1 MEKFFVMGCGSL
13 VLGLGMK
20 LSYDMPAGN
29 FLFVPMGL
37 VGSTTAF
44 LGLIKAVP
52 WFHKKFPDIMYMLH
66 QAQIILCITL
76 GVMFVLFV
84 QLARRAG
91 EFVDN
96 NWEGCEYPVC
106 TIPPG
111 SKDPWWGNA
120 DFSLSNWADKQGMSK
135 EDLKALVQPL
145 FYSAGIANMATCLTI
160 LGGSNLAKILYYRDV
175 CSRKEETIALQSG
188 QGQAEVRK
196 SALVKK
202 VRRVR
207 EADIKE
213 VQAEMQNSGIVHLEE
228 DALMMEFATA
238 IPMEEHYDLIAH
250 DDLIAQLGDA
260 ADTEKLAGDA
270 SRGVASLGGIGAG
283 LGAAIGATGFM
294 EDDPDMDFTSNAGL
308 DKLKDTAADLNL
320 EDKVGGLQAK
330 AGDLQGKLPDAAA
343 LQGELAGKIPAGL
356 PAGLPASM
364 PDVGALKAKAM
375 EAAQKAM
382 DEATAKQAEAQA
394 ALDGAKKK
402 KDKKAAEEALAEK
415 TAMVEEAK
423 AALAKIQ
430 AGELPAGI
438 PGMPAGMDPA
448 ALQAQLQGKI
458 PEGMDPAAF
467 QAQLAGMDPAALQ
480 AQFAGQIPEGMDP
493 AAFQAQLAGMDPAAL
508 QAQLQGQIP
517 EGMDP
522 AAFQAQLAGMDPAA
536 LQAQFAGQIPEGM
549 DPAAFQAQL
558 AGMDPAALQAQFA
571 GKIPGGMDPS
581 KMMAG
586 AAAGGLVGGRAGG
599 ISKDLLK
606 SDEFVSKRGKDD
618 GTGVRETGSSLA
630 NLARQLQN
638 SGIVHD
644 DTIHDERAG
653 DPLPLD
659 IRLQGAK
666 QLMSKTKFNNAGWH
680 NMNIFTKRDAMYQ
693 TMHEDNAETGQMD
706 EIMGMLPSAKLNKL
720 FSKRL

>member
-1 MEKFFVMGCGSL
+1 MRALLPPAVVEMEKFFVMGCGSL

-120 DFSLSNWADKQGMSK
+120 DFSLSYWADKQGMSK

-343 LQGELAGKIPAGL
+343 LQGELTGKIPAGL
-356 PAGLPASM
+356 PAGLPAGM

-375 EAAQKAM
+375 EAAQKVM

-402 KDKKAAEEALAEK
+402 KDKKAAEEALVEK

-467 QAQLAGMDPAALQ
+467 QAQLAGMDR
-480 AQFAGQIPEGMDP
+480 
-493 AAFQAQLAGMDPAAL
+493 
-508 QAQLQGQIP
+508 
-517 EGMDP
+517 
-522 AAFQAQLAGMDPAA
+522 AA

-571 GKIPGGMDPS
+571 GKIPEGMDPS

-586 AAAGGLVGGRAGG
+586 AAAGGLVGGLAGG
-599 ISKDLLK
+599 IAKDLLK

-618 GTGVRETGSSLA
+618 GTGVQETGSSLA

>member
-402 KDKKAAEEALAEK
+402 KDKKAAEEALVEK

-438 PGMPAGMDPA
+438 PGMP
-448 ALQAQLQGKI
+448 
-458 PEGMDPAAF
+458 
-467 QAQLAGMDPAALQ
+467 
-480 AQFAGQIPEGMDP
+480 
-493 AAFQAQLAGMDPAAL
+493 AGMDPAAL

-586 AAAGGLVGGRAGG
+586 AAAGGLVGGLAGG

>member
-120 DFSLSNWADKQGMSK
+120 DFSLSYWADKQGMSK

-343 LQGELAGKIPAGL
+343 LQGELTGKIPAGL
-356 PAGLPASM
+356 PAGLPAGM

-375 EAAQKAM
+375 EAAQKVM

-402 KDKKAAEEALAEK
+402 KDKKAAEEALVEK

-467 QAQLAGMDPAALQ
+467 QAQLAGMDR
-480 AQFAGQIPEGMDP
+480 
-493 AAFQAQLAGMDPAAL
+493 
-508 QAQLQGQIP
+508 
-517 EGMDP
+517 
-522 AAFQAQLAGMDPAA
+522 AA

-571 GKIPGGMDPS
+571 GKIPEGMDPS

-586 AAAGGLVGGRAGG
+586 AAAGGLVGGLAGG
-599 ISKDLLK
+599 IAKDLLK

-618 GTGVRETGSSLA
+618 GTGVQETGSSLA

>member
-120 DFSLSNWADKQGMSK
+120 DFSLSYWADKQGMSK

-343 LQGELAGKIPAGL
+343 LQGELTGKIPAGL
-356 PAGLPASM
+356 PAGLPAGM

-375 EAAQKAM
+375 EAAQKVM

-402 KDKKAAEEALAEK
+402 KDKKAAEEALVEK

-508 QAQLQGQIP
+508 QAQ
-517 EGMDP
+517 
-522 AAFQAQLAGMDPAA
+522 
-536 LQAQFAGQIPEGM
+536 
-549 DPAAFQAQL
+549 
-558 AGMDPAALQAQFA
+558 FA

-586 AAAGGLVGGRAGG
+586 AAAGGLVGGLAGG

>member
-343 LQGELAGKIPAGL
+343 LQGELTGKIPAGL
-356 PAGLPASM
+356 PAGLPAGM

-375 EAAQKAM
+375 EAAQKVM

-508 QAQLQGQIP
+508 QAQ
-517 EGMDP
+517 
-522 AAFQAQLAGMDPAA
+522 
-536 LQAQFAGQIPEGM
+536 
-549 DPAAFQAQL
+549 
-558 AGMDPAALQAQFA
+558 FA

-586 AAAGGLVGGRAGG
+586 AAAGGLVGGLAGG

>member
-120 DFSLSNWADKQGMSK
+120 DFSLSYWADKQGMSK

-343 LQGELAGKIPAGL
+343 LQGELTGKIPAGL
-356 PAGLPASM
+356 PAGLPAGM

-375 EAAQKAM
+375 EAAQKVM

-402 KDKKAAEEALAEK
+402 KDKKAAEEALVEK

-508 QAQLQGQIP
+508 QAQ
-517 EGMDP
+517 
-522 AAFQAQLAGMDPAA
+522 
-536 LQAQFAGQIPEGM
+536 
-549 DPAAFQAQL
+549 
-558 AGMDPAALQAQFA
+558 FA
-571 GKIPGGMDPS
+571 GKIPEGMDPS

-586 AAAGGLVGGRAGG
+586 AAAGGLVGGLAGG

-618 GTGVRETGSSLA
+618 GTGVQETGSSLA

>member
-508 QAQLQGQIP
+508 QAQ
-517 EGMDP
+517 
-522 AAFQAQLAGMDPAA
+522 
-536 LQAQFAGQIPEGM
+536 
-549 DPAAFQAQL
+549 
-558 AGMDPAALQAQFA
+558 FA

-586 AAAGGLVGGRAGG
+586 AAAGGLVGGLAGG